1 MHFSVLIAMAIIQT
15 NQFEFKHEKLTQAT
29 EVISNEPTASIPSQ
43 ESTELAPVKPMQPST
58 EGFDD
63 WYQSVTAQYA
73 LCKHVDF
80 AHPICPA
87 IDPNKQAEFKIVPPS
102 GELNSQ
108 SLLAATGLY
117 IRGQPQTLWLA
128 SLNLTARRQPKID
141 VRLWAEAQYLY
152 AQILFD
158 QKKFKESNIMFDQAV
173 DQLKGKALFHQERA
187 WAQFF
192 AGEIDRSLGSLF
204 SAMSPLLHP
213 TPYFEKYF
221 LRALVERETCQ
232 WDKAFA
238 TINAGRVD
246 LQSTFYDANDQPFV
260 KLCDK
265 DQLGAQCD
273 QLRMYFR
280 AYGAEQIRTA
290 LHDLDI
296 LEMEMQDRGV
306 TNQKKLASSKVI
318 WPFLG
323 EAWQDEIGFYRVK
336 LESQC

>member
-1 MHFSVLIAMAIIQT
+1 MAIVQN
-15 NQFEFKHEKLTQAT
+15 NQFEFRHDHLPDAPAIASSET
-29 EVISNEPTASIPSQ
+29 EITRPPEVTP
-43 ESTELAPVKPMQPST
+43 ELAPVEKAQAST

-87 IDPNKQAEFKIVPPS
+87 IDPSKQEEFKITPPA
-102 GELNSQ
+102 GDLNSQ

-117 IRGQPQTLWLA
+117 VRGQPQTLWLA
-128 SLNLTARRQPKID
+128 SLNLTGKKNPKTD
-141 VRLWAEAQYLY
+141 SRLWAEAQYLY

-173 DQLKGKALFHQERA
+173 DHLKGKALFHQERA

-246 LQSTFYDANDQPFV
+246 LQSSFYDAKAQPFV

-265 DQLGAQCD
+265 DQLGAKCD
-273 QLRMYFR
+273 QLRAYFTT
-280 AYGAEQIRTA
+280 YGAEQMKAA

-306 TNQKKLASSKVI
+306 THQKKLASSKVI